1 MQLKPTTKETL
12 EIFSGE
18 VLKQNLKHNI
28 TGAKTKKDF
37 KFHIED
43 CIQAT
48 MKVSDAIESVV
59 VDYGSGSGLL
69 GIVIKILNPN
79 KEVFLIER
87 NLRKHQFQKYVLT
100 KLGVE
105 GIAAIHEDVINFS
118 LNKKHT
124 VCSKAF
130 ASIKKTLLMTKNKK
144 NIKNYLF
151 LKKNDANTKRELLEA
166 KPLIY
171 DYKMHNYLCQDVKMT
186 VIEVNDD

>member
-1 MQLKPTTKETL
+1 MQLKSNTKEAL

-18 VLKQNLKHNI
+18 VFKQNLKHNI
-28 TGAKTKKDF
+28 TGAKTIKDF
-37 KFHIED
+37 ELHIED

-48 MKVSDAIESVV
+48 MKVSDALESVV
-59 VDYGSGSGLL
+59 VDLGSGSGLL

-151 LKKNDANTKRELLEA
+151 LKKNDAKTKRELLEA

>member
-1 MQLKPTTKETL
+1 MQLKSNTKEAL

-18 VLKQNLKHNI
+18 VFKQNLKHNI
-28 TGAKTKKDF
+28 TGAKTIKDF
-37 KFHIED
+37 ELHIED

-48 MKVSDAIESVV
+48 MKVSDALESVV
-59 VDYGSGSGLL
+59 VDLGSGSGLL
-69 GIVIKILNPN
+69 GIVIKILNPS

-100 KLGVE
+100 KLGIE
-105 GIAAIHEDVINFS
+105 GIVAIHEDVTNFS
-118 LNKKHT
+118 LDKKHT

-151 LKKNDANTKRELLEA
+151 LKKNDAKTKRELLEA

-186 VIEVNDD
+186 VIEINDD

>member
-151 LKKNDANTKRELLEA
+151 LKKNDAKTKRELLEA

>member
-1 MQLKPTTKETL
+1 MQLKPNTKEAL

-18 VLKQNLKHNI
+18 VFKQNLKHNI
-28 TGAKTKKDF
+28 TGAKTIKDF
-37 KFHIED
+37 ELHIED

-48 MKVSDAIESVV
+48 MKVSDALESVV
-59 VDYGSGSGLL
+59 VDLGSGSGLL

-105 GIAAIHEDVINFS
+105 GIVAIHEDVTNFS
-118 LNKKHT
+118 LDKKHT

-151 LKKNDANTKRELLEA
+151 LKKNDAKTKRELLEA

-171 DYKMHNYLCQDVKMT
+171 DYKMHNYLCQNVKMT